1 MLSVRNISAGYGRV
15 AVLSDVTFDVSAGEV
30 MSVVGANGAGK
41 STLVKVLS
49 GILRPSRGQI
59 DFEGEDITK
68 LPAHEIVLRGIVHVP
83 EGRRLFGDMTVFEN
97 LLLGSTHPS
106 ARRKRVGGLGAGL
119 SLVPDPARARC
130 ASCAHAFGRR
140 AADGRDRA
148 RADVLPKLLI
158 LDEPSLGLAPRIVT
172 EILNVIRALN
182 REGLTVLLIEQNVK
196 HSLAIADRGI
206 VMKPVACCS
215 PIQRVRCLT
224 TNIPAALIS
233 ACE

>member
-83 EGRRLFGDMTVFEN
+83 EGRRLFGDMTVYEN

-106 ARRKRVGGLGAGL
+106 ARRKRVVGLEQVYRLFPILRERGAQVARTLSGGEQQMVAIARGL
-119 SLVPDPARARC
+119 M
-130 ASCAHAFGRR
+130 SC
-140 AADGRDRA
+140 
-148 RADVLPKLLI
+148 PKLLI

-206 VMKPVACCS
+206 VMETG
-215 PIQRVRCLT
+215 RVLLADT
-224 TNIPAALIS
+224 ASALLNNEHTRR
-233 ACE
+233 AYLGM